1 MKGSGCRRFLLM
13 IGEDSREVAD
23 EDKLDDVRSKMRD
36 DDDFQWGFFYEFRV
50 SFFTQYFSR
59 ARFFFLDF
67 FSFAF
72 FFFFR
77 LSFVV
82 I

>member
-36 DDDFQWGFFYEFRV
+36 DDDFQRGFFLTKSEFLSSLNIFHAHV
-50 SFFTQYFSR
+50 
-59 ARFFFLDF
+59 FFLDF